1 VYGLIGVLVLVPL
14 VGNHLIGEGRKQS
27 VAYVIQLDGTSV
39 LVAVA
44 ILTVMITPIMVAI
57 IVDGLRAVPVAWRE
71 APRRSG

>member
-57 IVDGLRAVPVAWRE
+57 IVDGLRAVPVAWRR